1 VRQRLRSILNGLKD
15 REKAEPALGP
25 EGVRMAITLLERIDT
40 PDSRR
45 AIEELARG
53 PADAATTREA
63 GAALERL
70 KKSERGR

>member
-1 VRQRLRSILNGLKD
+1 LKD

-45 AIEELARG
+45 TIEEMARG

-63 GAALERL
+63 RAALERF